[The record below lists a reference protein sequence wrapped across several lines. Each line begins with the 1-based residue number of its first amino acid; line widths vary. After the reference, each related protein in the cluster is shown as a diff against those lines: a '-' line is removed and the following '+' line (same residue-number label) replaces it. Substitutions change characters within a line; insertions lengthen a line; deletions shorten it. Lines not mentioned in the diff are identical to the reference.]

1 MKPVLRLVDA
11 HTPQKRNKFEVSVG
25 RANRGVAYESRCG
38 DPNNG
43 PSQSAVSAWCARVMK
58 WVIVNCAL
66 LIGIESLLADG
77 ICGNATGFFHVEK
90 IDGRDWAIAP
100 DGRPTV
106 LAGVDWVWPAG
117 FHCEA
122 LGYSP
127 YGRFVETNYPSREA
141 WADETASRL
150 HDWGFNFLGSG
161 CDDALLAPRGF
172 AHAAMLNVGYRL
184 SHEDAEKAIAPGLH
198 RPGTAFPNVFHPDFE
213 AAWDE
218 AAARAAAKHRDDPG
232 LLGYYLDN
240 ELSWGGVSRNRD
252 EGMFDAVAALP
263 PGHSARKALDAFLA
277 EWSEAHHERVVEAA
291 PSASVKVAFLALVAE
306 RYFSVAAGAI
316 RRHDPNHMV
325 LGCRFAG
332 MGASDVVLKAAG
344 RHCDIVTFN
353 CYPWADLDRGV
364 MLTRKDGPPLV
375 DAIRAF
381 HDKCGTPLLI
391 TEWSFSALDAG
402 RPCSDGAG
410 QRFRTQAERVEA
422 AELCLGTMLSLPFMV
437 GHAWFMWVD
446 QPALGFNKYFH
457 EDCNYGL
464 VSEEGVPYAALTEM
478 FARVHAS
485 GSSLRLADPVDAAFS
500 RVSGTTRPEAASP
513 MTSER
518 ERFLAKANQALVSRH
533 SSLVTPPSV
542 VFASEADGA
551 WSLSNGLVRLSGRI
565 GSSLMVEEVA
575 RDGRVH
581 GRCNALVMT
590 TAPDWPPVTR
600 LVSATPEEA
609 PDGCRS
615 VVLVGEGGAL
625 GDRALPGGGAS
636 RPGEPV
642 GADLRAARPAFAV
655 TLRFTL
661 APDSPEILAEILS
674 VRNIGTVPLSIQKL
688 FLCPFAGGDAP
699 PKRVP
704 TPVNVWKGGNES
716 YWRLADGSRYGARSL
731 DPAADG
737 FNLWTEADG
746 RQHADIPFRPATDPI
761 TLAPGETLPAPRP
774 MGAVMVLD

>member
-1 MKPVLRLVDA
+1 M
-11 HTPQKRNKFEVSVG
+11 F
-25 RANRGVAYESRCG
+25 
-38 DPNNG
+38 
-43 PSQSAVSAWCARVMK
+43 ART
-58 WVIVNCAL
+58 L
-66 LIGIESLLADG
+66 
-77 ICGNATGFFHVEK
+77 
-90 IDGRDWAIAP
+90 
-100 DGRPTV
+100 
-106 LAGVDWVWPAG
+106 
-117 FHCEA
+117 
-122 LGYSP
+122 
-127 YGRFVETNYPSREA
+127 
-141 WADETASRL
+141 
-150 HDWGFNFLGSG
+150 
-161 CDDALLAPRGF
+161 
-172 AHAAMLNVGYRL
+172 
-184 SHEDAEKAIAPGLH
+184 
-198 RPGTAFPNVFHPDFE
+198 
-213 AAWDE
+213 
-218 AAARAAAKHRDDPG
+218 
-232 LLGYYLDN
+232 
-240 ELSWGGVSRNRD
+240 
-252 EGMFDAVAALP
+252 
-263 PGHSARKALDAFLA
+263 
-277 EWSEAHHERVVEAA
+277 
-291 PSASVKVAFLALVAE
+291 
-306 RYFSVAAGAI
+306 
-316 RRHDPNHMV
+316 
-325 LGCRFAG
+325 
-332 MGASDVVLKAAG
+332 
-344 RHCDIVTFN
+344 
-353 CYPWADLDRGV
+353 
-364 MLTRKDGPPLV
+364 
-375 DAIRAF
+375 
-381 HDKCGTPLLI
+381 
-391 TEWSFSALDAG
+391 
-402 RPCSDGAG
+402 
-410 QRFRTQAERVEA
+410 
-422 AELCLGTMLSLPFMV
+422 LSLPFMV

-485 GSSLRLADPVDAAFS
+485 GSSLRLADSGDAAFS

-533 SSLVTPPSV
+533 SSIVTPPSV

-609 PDGCRS
+609 PGGCRS

-674 VRNIGTVPLSIQKL
+674 VQNIGTVPLSIQKL

-704 TPVNVWKGGNES
+704 TPVNVWKGGEES
-716 YWRLADGSRYGARSL
+716 YWRLADGARYGAVSH
-731 DPAADG
+731 DESADG

-746 RQHADIPFRPATDPI
+746 RQHADIPFRPLANPV
-761 TLAPGETLPAPRP
+761 TLAPGETLQAPRP
-774 MGAVMVLD
+774 MSALLRCVAE

>member
-1 MKPVLRLVDA
+1 MNARARHPSFCIVLFALCIA
-11 HTPQKRNKFEVSVG
+11 TAASAAAEV
-25 RANRGVAYESRCG
+25 RG
-38 DPNNG
+38 
-43 PSQSAVSAWCARVMK
+43 K
-58 WVIVNCAL
+58 
-66 LIGIESLLADG
+66 
-77 ICGNATGFFHVEK
+77 ATGFFHVEN
-90 IDGRDWAIAP
+90 IDGRDWAIDP
-100 DGRPTV
+100 NGRGVV

-141 WADETASRL
+141 WADETADRL
-150 HDWGFNFLGSG
+150 HAWGFNFLGSG

-263 PGHSARKALDAFLA
+263 PEHSARKALESFLA
-277 EWSEAHHERVVEAA
+277 TENTKEHKDFV
-291 PSASVKVAFLALVAE
+291 ASVSFVAETNLPAAQREIPRETKIAFLALVAE

-332 MGASDVVLKAAG
+332 MGASDVVLKAAA

-353 CYPWADLDRGV
+353 YYPWADLDRGV
-364 MLTRKDGPPLV
+364 VLTRKDGPPLV

-381 HDKCGTPLLI
+381 HEKCGAPLLI

-410 QRFRTQAERVEA
+410 QRFRTQAERVKA

-485 GSSLRLADPVDAAFS
+485 GSSLRLADPGEAAFS

-533 SSLVTPPSV
+533 PSLGTPPSV
-542 VFASEADGA
+542 VFASENDGR
-551 WSLSNGLVRLSGRI
+551 WTLSNGLVHLSGCI
-565 GSSLMVEEVA
+565 GSPSMVDDVA
-575 RDGRVH
+575 REGRVY

-636 RPGEPV
+636 RPGEPA
-642 GADLRAARPAFAV
+642 GADLQADRPAFAV

-661 APDSPEILAEILS
+661 AQDSPEILAEILS

-688 FLCPFAGGDAP
+688 FLCPFAAGDEP

-731 DPAADG
+731 DPSADG

-746 RQHADIPFRPATDPI
+746 RQHADIPFRPATAPV
-761 TLAPGETLPAPRP
+761 TLAPGEPLAAPRP
-774 MGAVMVLD
+774 MGAILVLDTPRSSGNM

>member
-1 MKPVLRLVDA
+1 
-11 HTPQKRNKFEVSVG
+11 
-25 RANRGVAYESRCG
+25 
-38 DPNNG
+38 
-43 PSQSAVSAWCARVMK
+43 MK

-66 LIGIESLLADG
+66 LVGIESLLADG
-77 ICGNATGFFHVEK
+77 IIGNATGFFHVEK

-184 SHEDAEKAIAPGLH
+184 SHEDEEKAIAPGLH

-277 EWSEAHHERVVEAA
+277 EWSEAHHESVVEAA

-332 MGASDVVLKAAG
+332 MGASGVVLKAAA

-353 CYPWADLDRGV
+353 YYPWADLDRGV
-364 MLTRKDGPPLV
+364 VLTRKDGPPLV

-381 HDKCGTPLLI
+381 HEKCGAPLLI

-485 GSSLRLADPVDAAFS
+485 GSSLRLADPGDAAFG
-500 RVSGTTRPEAASP
+500 RVSGTTRFRERKRRPLDPHQRPRPPFGPYRLLLDGRGGRARRARVWPLQRARHDDGARLAARHAARLRHARRSARRLPVRCVGGGRRRARRSRPTGWWGEPSRRAGRARPQGGPPGLRRHPPLHTGAGKPRDSRRNPLCAEHRHGSALHSETLPLPVRGRRRAAEARPDASERLEGRQRIVLASCGWLALRRTFARP
-513 MTSER
+513 RGRRLQPLDRSRRPPARGHPVPPGAGTDHPRSGRNPSCPASHGGRDGAGR
-518 ERFLAKANQALVSRH
+518 ERFHEKCSLFGAGTRPRRGRH
-533 SSLVTPPSV
+533 FGQFVETSLPKT
-542 VFASEADGA
+542 ATK
-551 WSLSNGLVRLSGRI
+551 SLK
-565 GSSLMVEEVA
+565 
-575 RDGRVH
+575 
-581 GRCNALVMT
+581 
-590 TAPDWPPVTR
+590 
-600 LVSATPEEA
+600 
-609 PDGCRS
+609 
-615 VVLVGEGGAL
+615 
-625 GDRALPGGGAS
+625 
-636 RPGEPV
+636 
-642 GADLRAARPAFAV
+642 
-655 TLRFTL
+655 
-661 APDSPEILAEILS
+661 
-674 VRNIGTVPLSIQKL
+674 PL
-688 FLCPFAGGDAP
+688 
-699 PKRVP
+699 
-704 TPVNVWKGGNES
+704 
-716 YWRLADGSRYGARSL
+716 
-731 DPAADG
+731 
-737 FNLWTEADG
+737 
-746 RQHADIPFRPATDPI
+746 
-761 TLAPGETLPAPRP
+761 
-774 MGAVMVLD
+774 

>member
-1 MKPVLRLVDA
+1 M
-11 HTPQKRNKFEVSVG
+11 
-25 RANRGVAYESRCG
+25 
-38 DPNNG
+38 
-43 PSQSAVSAWCARVMK
+43 AVSAIA
-58 WVIVNCAL
+58 A
-66 LIGIESLLADG
+66 E
-77 ICGNATGFFHVEK
+77 ATGFFHVEN
-90 IDGRDWAIAP
+90 IDGRDWAIDP
-100 DGRPTV
+100 NGRGVV

-117 FHCEA
+117 FFCEK

-141 WADETASRL
+141 WADETADRL
-150 HDWGFNFLGSG
+150 HDWGFNLLGSG

-172 AHAAMLNVGYRL
+172 AHTAMLNLGFRL
-184 SHEDAEKAIAPGLH
+184 AHDPDTTKALAAGLH

-213 AAWDE
+213 AECD
-218 AAARAAAKHRDDPG
+218 RAAAAAAAKYRDDPW
-232 LLGYYLDN
+232 LLGYFLDN
-240 ELSWGGVSRNRD
+240 ELSWGGETRNRD
-252 EGMFDAVAALP
+252 EGMFDTAMSKPADHPARIAAEHFAASN
-263 PGHSARKALDAFLA
+263 GGSGA
-277 EWSEAHHERVVEAA
+277 ESPLVVKRE
-291 PSASVKVAFLALVAE
+291 FLALVAE
-306 RYFSVAAGAI
+306 RYFATMAAAI

-332 MGASDVVLKAAG
+332 LDASDVVLAAAG
-344 RHCDIVTFN
+344 RHCDVVTFN
-353 CYPWADLDRGV
+353 CYPWADLDRGIV
-364 MLTRKDGPPLV
+364 LTRKDGPRLV
-375 DAIRAF
+375 DAFREF
-381 HDKCGTPLLI
+381 HEKCNAPILV

-422 AELCLGTMLSLPFMV
+422 SELCLKTMLSLPFQV
-437 GHAWFMWVD
+437 GHCWFMWVD
-446 QPALGFNKYFH
+446 QPALGFNKHFH

-464 VSEEGVPYAALTEM
+464 VSEEGVPYPALTEI
-478 FARVHAS
+478 FARVHAEA
-485 GSSLRLADPVDAAFS
+485 GKWRLAPHCSQMTNA
-500 RVSGTTRPEAASP
+500 TTVHKSTMPI
-513 MTSER
+513 SER
-518 ERFLAKANQALVSRH
+518 ERFLAKAEQALVSRH
-533 SSLVTPPSV
+533 SSLVTPSSV
-542 VFASEADGA
+542 VFAHENDGG
-551 WSLSNGLVRLSGRI
+551 WSLSNSLVRLSGRV
-565 GSSLMVEEVA
+565 GSSSMVDEVA
-575 RDGRVH
+575 REGRVY
-581 GRCNALVMT
+581 GSCNARIMT
-590 TAPDWPPVTR
+590 TAPNWPPVTR

-704 TPVNVWKGGNES
+704 TPVNVWKGGEES
-716 YWRLADGSRYGARSL
+716 YWRLADGARYGARSL
-731 DPAADG
+731 DPSADG